1 MLRVDALLPDLDCAR
16 ILMPP
21 ADIEALG

>member
-16 ILMPP
+16 ILIPP